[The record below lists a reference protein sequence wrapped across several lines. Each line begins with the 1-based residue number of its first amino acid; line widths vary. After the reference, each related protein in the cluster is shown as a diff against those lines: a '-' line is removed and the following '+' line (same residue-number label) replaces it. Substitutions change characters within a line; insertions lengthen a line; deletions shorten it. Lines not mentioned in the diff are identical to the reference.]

1 MKKTRLH
8 LFANKSKV
16 KVLKKKMVKKIEGKT
31 EPCSPEENLHLLA
44 IEKISENEK
53 II

>member
-1 MKKTRLH
+1 MRLN

-16 KVLKKKMVKKIEGKT
+16 KVLKKMLKKIEGKT
-31 EPCSPEENLHLLA
+31 EPCRPEENLHLLA
-44 IEKISENEK
+44 IEKISEREK

>member
-1 MKKTRLH
+1 MRLN

-16 KVLKKKMVKKIEGKT
+16 KVLKKMLKKIEGKT
-31 EPCSPEENLHLLA
+31 RPCSPEENLHLLA
-44 IEKISENEK
+44 IEKISEREK